1 MPESAS
7 IAERYSGH
15 PIVIKVQKSS
25 RSFGEWRGKEETMG
39 NEESWNTFA
48 RTGRVSDYL
57 TYAGYGK
64 RQEESANWENVRKE
78 EREQRERASDGNG
91 AFGSYHW

>member
-1 MPESAS
+1 
-7 IAERYSGH
+7 
-15 PIVIKVQKSS
+15 
-25 RSFGEWRGKEETMG
+25 MG

-57 TYAGYGK
+57 AYAGYGN
-64 RQEESANWENVRKE
+64 RQEESANWGNVRKE
-78 EREQRERASDGNG
+78 ERERREGTSDGNG